1 MESIPAAELL
11 SRGHAARSEKR
22 LTEARDH
29 FAKAVDGCRKAND
42 KTLLAEALC
51 RLGQIERDLGN
62 GGDAL
67 KHYGAA
73 AELRRKQNS
82 PLLLAHA
89 VRHVADILRE
99 QKWQPEKAMLC
110 YEEALAIYRDHAET
124 AALDLANAIRG
135 YALMTADLG
144 DPEEAAFLW
153 HEAMA
158 LYAECGVQTGVAE
171 SRSQIAF
178 LMGR

>member
-1 MESIPAAELL
+1 MEPIPPAELV
-11 SRGHAARSEKR
+11 SRGYEARKENR
-22 LTEARDH
+22 PAEARDL
-29 FAKAVDGCRKAND
+29 FATAVERCKKSND
-42 KTLLAEALC
+42 RLLLAHALC
-51 RLGQIERDLGN
+51 GLGQIERDLGN
-62 GGDAL
+62 AGEAL

-73 AELRRKQNS
+73 VELRRNQDS
-82 PLLLAHA
+82 PLLLAHT

-99 QKWQPEKAMLC
+99 QQGQPEKAMLC
-110 YEEALAIYRDHAET
+110 YEEALEIYRGHAET

-158 LYAECGVQTGVAE
+158 LYAECGVQAGVAE
-171 SRSQIAF
+171 SQSQIAF